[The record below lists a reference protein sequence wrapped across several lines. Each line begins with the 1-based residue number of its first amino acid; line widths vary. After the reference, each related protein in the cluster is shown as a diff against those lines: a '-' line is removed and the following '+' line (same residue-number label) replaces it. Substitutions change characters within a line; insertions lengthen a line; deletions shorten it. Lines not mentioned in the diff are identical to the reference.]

1 LQQDPQPKPERDP
14 EKEDE
19 EADNGER
26 IVVAHLRVFMAAIL
40 GFQADKPAQS
50 ANPDAGLLGTFDE
63 STGAY

>member
-1 LQQDPQPKPERDP
+1 
-14 EKEDE
+14 
-19 EADNGER
+19 
-26 IVVAHLRVFMAAIL
+26 MAAIL